1 MKGRE
6 NDQGFDDIFI
16 FISTDAKDE
25 VEKYCENNLP
35 GSVLILEI
43 SKIIRVI
50 NKTILFQI
58 LYSIFLKIVARW
70 SKSEISENPH
80 VWKKSL
86 ISL

>member
-43 SKIIRVI
+43 S
-50 NKTILFQI
+50 
-58 LYSIFLKIVARW
+58 
-70 SKSEISENPH
+70 EIEHFRQRAQLTTVNM
-80 VWKKSL
+80 K
-86 ISL
+86 

>member
-43 SKIIRVI
+43 SKIEHFRQRAQLTTV
-50 NKTILFQI
+50 NMK
-58 LYSIFLKIVARW
+58 
-70 SKSEISENPH
+70 
-80 VWKKSL
+80 
-86 ISL
+86 

>member
-43 SKIIRVI
+43 SKIEHLRQRAQLTTV
-50 NKTILFQI
+50 NMK
-58 LYSIFLKIVARW
+58 
-70 SKSEISENPH
+70 
-80 VWKKSL
+80 
-86 ISL
+86 

>member
-43 SKIIRVI
+43 SKIKHLRQLEQLTSVKIYYSGGLL
-50 NKTILFQI
+50 IL
-58 LYSIFLKIVARW
+58 
-70 SKSEISENPH
+70 
-80 VWKKSL
+80 
-86 ISL
+86 

>member
-25 VEKYCENNLP
+25 VEQYCENNLP

-43 SKIIRVI
+43 S
-50 NKTILFQI
+50 
-58 LYSIFLKIVARW
+58 
-70 SKSEISENPH
+70 EIEHLRQRAQLTTVNM
-80 VWKKSL
+80 K
-86 ISL
+86 

>member
-43 SKIIRVI
+43 SKIEHLRQRAQLTSVKIYYSGGPL
-50 NKTILFQI
+50 IL
-58 LYSIFLKIVARW
+58 
-70 SKSEISENPH
+70 
-80 VWKKSL
+80 
-86 ISL
+86 